1 MILCGKLT
9 GMSDVVPTQRL
20 PQPLPDGQA
29 TWTME
34 SLAARPARLSAVVID
49 VLVDRIVSG
58 EYSPDGLL
66 PPEPALCR
74 SFEVSRSVVREA
86 LKVLQEKG
94 LVIVRQGHGTLVAA
108 FGEWNLLDPV
118 VLAAVVRHD
127 EQREVVDDLVEV
139 RAALE
144 ARMAARAASTR
155 TDGDLWRLR
164 ELVQELGEALGDDP
178 RYLAL
183 DTRFHDEL
191 MRISSNRLA
200 RAVVHSIHD
209 QARSSAWYHD
219 HTAEDLRFTHRG
231 HLAILEQIE
240 ASDQDGA
247 AEAMRQHIISMW
259 HRKRRG
265 SLMRP

>member
-1 MILCGKLT
+1 MLT
-9 GMSDVVPTQRL
+9 SMSDVVPAPRL
-20 PQPLPDGQA
+20 PQPLPDGRA
-29 TWTME
+29 TWTIE
-34 SLAARPARLSAVVID
+34 SLAARPLRLSAVVIE
-49 VLVDRIVSG
+49 VLVNRIVSG
-58 EYSPDGLL
+58 EYPPDGLL
-66 PPEPALCR
+66 PPEPVLCQ

-94 LVIVRQGHGTLVAA
+94 LVTVRQGHGTLIAD

-127 EQREVVDDLVEV
+127 QQREVVDDLVEV

-144 ARMAARAASTR
+144 ARMAARAALAR
-155 TDGDLWRLR
+155 TDDDLRRLR
-164 ELVQELGEALGDDP
+164 ELVQALGEALEEDP
-178 RYLAL
+178 RYLVL

-200 RAVVHSIHD
+200 RAVVHSIHE
-209 QARSSAWYHD
+209 QARSSAWYND

-240 ASDQDGA
+240 AGDEDGA

-265 SLMRP
+265 SLMQP